1 MMSTIIKTKSVLED
15 LSKGFKLKSVYTA
28 GGKNNTEKAYDE
40 LVLNNKNIDD
50 VHYKKA
56 MSLVIGMKIFFRKQK
71 IV

>member
-15 LSKGFKLKSVYTA
+15 LSKGFKLSVYTA